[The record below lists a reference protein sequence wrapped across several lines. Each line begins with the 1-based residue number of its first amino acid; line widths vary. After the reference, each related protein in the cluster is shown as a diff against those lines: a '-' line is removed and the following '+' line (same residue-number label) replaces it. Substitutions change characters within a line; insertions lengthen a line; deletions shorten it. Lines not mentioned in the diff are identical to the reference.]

1 MYENIYKKKNWSS
14 LHYKKYGCALKA
26 CHFILRSI
34 NAKMSSKV
42 DSVFRTRSL
51 GTAASGKRAFTYF
64 HIFISNSCFY
74 IGLADQYADGKAAK
88 VWKLYIGEQD
98 RTLNYKKF
106 LVDLLRS
113 YKCQQVLDAAC
124 GTG

>member
-51 GTAASGKRAFTYF
+51 GTAASGKRAFR
-64 HIFISNSCFY
+64 IFTFSFLIHVFFFINRSCGSVCRRKGCQGMEALHWRTGSDFE
-74 IGLADQYADGKAAK
+74 LQK
-88 VWKLYIGEQD
+88 VFGGP
-98 RTLNYKKF
+98 
-106 LVDLLRS
+106 S
-113 YKCQQVLDAAC
+113 P
-124 GTG
+124 

>member
-51 GTAASGKRAFTYF
+51 GTAASGKRTFTYF
-64 HIFISNSCFY
+64 HVFISNSCFS
-74 IGLADQYADGKAAK
+74 
-88 VWKLYIGEQD
+88 LY
-98 RTLNYKKF
+98 F
-106 LVDLLRS
+106 L
-113 YKCQQVLDAAC
+113 
-124 GTG
+124 

>member
-64 HIFISNSCFY
+64 QFSFLIHVFFFFFY
-74 IGLADQYADGKAAK
+74 K
-88 VWKLYIGEQD
+88 
-98 RTLNYKKF
+98 
-106 LVDLLRS
+106 
-113 YKCQQVLDAAC
+113 
-124 GTG
+124 